1 VLLTVVLLA
10 TAIILYTSRTLLHQT
25 FNLLTLPIAW
35 PRTSG
40 GRFMIDEDLDAF
52 DLTFAN
58 YSIGQTTAGR
68 GYQDRVPPILH
79 HIVLGTGRRGHRKH
93 HDGNG
98 NDQRNHQHD
107 SEWMA
112 ARQACLDL
120 HPDWEAMMWT
130 EENASTFVSEHY
142 PDFLS
147 EWEDYRYPIQ
157 RIDAL
162 RYLVLYHY
170 GGVILDMDLQCKRAL
185 GPLRRFEFVAPA
197 AHPTGFSVGF
207 MMASKG
213 NAFVGEIVKSLGA
226 YNRWWFGLP
235 YPTVMFSTGCHFA
248 S

>member
-1 VLLTVVLLA
+1 VLLS
-10 TAIILYTSRTLLHQT
+10 IIALTTFITLYASRTLLHQT
-25 FNLLTLPIAW
+25 WNLLTLPITW
-35 PRTSG
+35 PSTSA
-40 GRFMIDEDLDAF
+40 GRFLIDEHLDDF

-58 YSIGQTTAGR
+58 YSISQTTAGP
-68 GYQDRVPPILH
+68 GHADLVPPILH
-79 HIVLGTGRRGHRKH
+79 HIVLGPQAGRRR
-93 HDGNG
+93 
-98 NDQRNHQHD
+98 HD
-107 SEWMA
+107 SHPRDVDAARSHDTEWHA

-130 EENASTFVSEHY
+130 DANARDFVSEHY
-142 PDFLS
+142 PAFLD
-147 EWEDYRYPIQ
+147 EWDNYRYPIQ

-197 AHPTGFSVGF
+197 AYPTGFSIGF
-207 MMASKG
+207 MMASKE
-213 NAFVGEIVKSLGA
+213 NSFVGEVVKSLSA
-226 YNRWWFGLP
+226 YNRRWFGFP